1 MPRYYFDRRDGG
13 FDPDTEG
20 TELPGLEAA
29 RIEAINYAA
38 AAVKDRPDYVGE
50 GNDFRVEMFDERKL
64 LLYTVVVI
72 GIDEPTGGGALAA

>member
-20 TELPGLEAA
+20 TELPDFDAA

-38 AAVKDRPDYVGE
+38 AAVRDRPDYVRDGK
-50 GNDFRVEMFDERKL
+50 DFRVELFDESKL
-64 LLYTVVVI
+64 LLYTVVVV
-72 GIDEPTGGGALAA
+72 GITAPASGPALAA